1 MEKNKGT
8 KIVLTVAIIIILLAI
23 IIILVGTFRKYS
35 IIESY
40 KERDNEI
47 KSADNIFV
55 KTEGDWNRE
64 QRKMGNNYSIKVFR
78 DDGSYYTIY
87 DNGQEKWIVYDDT
100 EEKSAVKMEEID
112 SSLFSTG
119 TNVFFEDDA
128 NFFTKLQNA
137 LSSRISMEEVDGKE
151 CYAIKA
157 NGENK
162 GVIYVSKD
170 DYTPVKIERYS
181 SDGETLESSY
191 TYEVQF
197 DVVTEED
204 VAIPDLSGYTILDR
218 AKE

>member
-64 QRKMGNNYSIKVFR
+64 QRKMGDSYSVKVFR
-78 DDGSYYTIY
+78 DGGYYTIY
-87 DNGQEKWIVYDDT
+87 DNGQEEWIVYDES

-119 TNVFFEDDA
+119 TNIFFEEDA
-128 NFFTKLQNA
+128 NFFTKIQNA
-137 LSSRISMEEVDGKE
+137 LSSRITTEEVNGKE

-181 SDGETLESSY
+181 SDGETVESSY